1 MLIVYSYCLTQSN
14 QVFSVIT
21 ISTCDWYCLILLLVI
36 MSPTNGKG
44 KNNSNNHFNEDGF
57 VEIPLHDLGLSQET
71 AGAETETEENK
82 TKCFLVSP

>member
-1 MLIVYSYCLTQSN
+1 MLIIYPYCLTQSD
-14 QVFSVIT
+14 QLISVIT
-21 ISTCDWYCLILLLVI
+21 ISTCDRHCFVLLLVI

-57 VEIPLHDLGLSQET
+57 VEIPLHDLGPSKET
-71 AGAETETEENK
+71 AGAETEKNT